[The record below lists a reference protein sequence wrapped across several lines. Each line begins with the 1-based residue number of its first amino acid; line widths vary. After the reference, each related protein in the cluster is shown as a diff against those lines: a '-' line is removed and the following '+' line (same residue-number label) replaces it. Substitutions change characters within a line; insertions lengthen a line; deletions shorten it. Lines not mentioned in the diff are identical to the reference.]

1 MSVFPVWHELSLMC
15 QICQIFSTML
25 KEAFVKVEEQAAW
38 RRWPAEWTDCQIQL
52 FCVSVL
58 SHGSIVEAGQADPH
72 HEDPTVLPALYA
84 CQPSPFPWEG
94 FHCPPPPP
102 PSNQT
107 PWMLHWSRKNN
118 QLPFCFSSHL
128 NRTKKTYGNEA
139 LSCVVQTVGVM
150 WFAFQWCGAVQ
161 LQLPAANRGLQPADR
176 APAHSNAQV
185 LLLLLL
191 LLLPKHTAPTFS
203 TCSLI
208 IHGENK

>member
-94 FHCPPPPP
+94 FHCHPPPP

-139 LSCVVQTVGVM
+139 LSCVVQTVVWCDLPSSGVEPSSCSSPLRTE
-150 WFAFQWCGAVQ
+150 ACSQ
-161 LQLPAANRGLQPADR
+161 LTELQHILMLKCCCCFFFCCYQSIQLLPS
-176 APAHSNAQV
+176 APAHW
-185 LLLLLL
+185 
-191 LLLPKHTAPTFS
+191 
-203 TCSLI
+203 
-208 IHGENK
+208 